1 MYDVYIKEVR
11 SILELAVPVWHPGLT
26 VKQKA
31 DIESIQK
38 VAFRII
44 LQDSYISYQLACATL
59 GAESLGDRRTRL
71 RQKFAVKNA
80 KSENSMFSI
89 LVNHFNTRQGGTNVR
104 EYKCNTKRFQKSS
117 LPFLARLL
125 NTTKCRK

>member
-1 MYDVYIKEVR
+1 M
-11 SILELAVPVWHPGLT
+11 ELAVPVWHPGLT
-26 VKQKA
+26 LKQKA

-59 GAESLGDRRTRL
+59 GAETLDDRRTRL
-71 RQKFAVKNA
+71 CLKFAVKNA
-80 KSENSMFSI
+80 KSENPLFTI
-89 LVNHFNTRQGGTNVR
+89 HLNHFNTRQGGTKVR
-104 EYKCNTKRFQKSS
+104 EYKCNTRRFQKSS

-125 NTTKCRK
+125 NTTKWRK